1 LKSEW
6 VSCYYNLFKHNQEE
20 VTVYKQLTL
29 EQRYSLHLLKQEG
42 RSMRGIARCI
52 GVHPSTVSRELRRNA
67 GRSGYRHPPAHR
79 LAVGRRM
86 ICRKPTKLTL
96 ENIRILRRYIR
107 KDWSPEQISCTLKTM
122 KLLDISH
129 ETIYKLISR
138 DKQAGGCLYKHLRI
152 KNRLRRKKYGTGKR
166 VIIPN
171 KKYIDERPAIV
182 EEKSRVGDWELDTIV
197 SARGGKHALVTM
209 VERRSRYTLIDKIT
223 SKEAHVTAR
232 SIIRMLAAFKDKVLT
247 LTSDNGTEFRCHEII
262 SRTLDADFYFAHS
275 YKAWQRGL
283 NENTNGLIRQ
293 YFPKKSTFENIG
305 RKELIKVCGKLNN
318 RPRKSIGFRTPKE
331 VFHSSSVALQT

>member
-1 LKSEW
+1 
-6 VSCYYNLFKHNQEE
+6 
-20 VTVYKQLTL
+20 
-29 EQRYSLHLLKQEG
+29 
-42 RSMRGIARCI
+42 MRGMARSV
-52 GVHPSTVSRELRRNA
+52 GVHVSTVSRELRRNA
-67 GRSGYRHPPAHR
+67 DRCSYRHVPAHR
-79 LAVGRRM
+79 LAVGRRSL
-86 ICRKPTKLTL
+86 CRKPTKLTP
-96 ENIRILRRYIR
+96 ENTRLIRRYIR
-107 KDWSPEQISCTLKTM
+107 KDWSPEQISCRLKGE

-129 ETIYKLISR
+129 ETIYKLIWK
-138 DKQAGGCLYKHLRI
+138 DKQDGGSLHKRLRI
-152 KNRLRRKKYGTGKR
+152 KNRLRRKKYGEGKR

-171 KKYIDERPAIV
+171 KKYIDERPAVV
-182 EEKSRVGDWELDTIV
+182 EEKSCVGDWELDTIIP
-197 SARGGKHALVTM
+197 ARGGRHALVTM
-209 VERRSRYTLIDKIT
+209 VERHSRYTLIDKIT

-232 SIIRMLAAFKDKVLT
+232 SIIRMLAAFKDKVFT

-305 RKELIKVCGKLNN
+305 RKELIKVCSRLNN

>member
-1 LKSEW
+1 M
-6 VSCYYNLFKHNQEE
+6 
-20 VTVYKQLTL
+20 YKQLTL
-29 EQRYSLHLLKQEG
+29 EQRYTLHLLKQEG
-42 RSMRGIARCI
+42 RSVRQMSRSI
-52 GVHPSTVSRELRRNA
+52 GVHASTVSRELSRNS
-67 GRSGYRHPPAHR
+67 GRHGYHHPPAHR
-79 LAVGRRM
+79 LAVGRRR
-86 ICRKPTKLTL
+86 ICRKPTKLNP
-96 ENIRILRRYIR
+96 ENIRIIRRHIR
-107 KDWSPEQISCTLKTM
+107 KDWSPEQISNRLKEGQ
-122 KLLDISH
+122 LLNISH
-129 ETIYKLISR
+129 ETIYKMIWK
-138 DKQAGGCLYKHLRI
+138 DKQAGGSLYKHLRI

-171 KKYIDERPAIV
+171 KKYIEERPTVV

-232 SIIRMLAAFKDKVLT
+232 SIIRMLAAFKDKVFT

-293 YFPKKSTFENIG
+293 YLPKKSRFENIG
-305 RKELIKVCGKLNN
+305 EN
-318 RPRKSIGFRTPKE
+318 
-331 VFHSSSVALQT
+331 